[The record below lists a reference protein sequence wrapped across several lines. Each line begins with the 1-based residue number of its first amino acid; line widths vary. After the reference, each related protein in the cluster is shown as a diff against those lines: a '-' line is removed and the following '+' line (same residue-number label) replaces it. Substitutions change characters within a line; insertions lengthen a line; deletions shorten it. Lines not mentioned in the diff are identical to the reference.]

1 MSNTNTYVQPKRIKE
16 RPIQTLTGASDA
28 IDFSKGD
35 VFILNRTSAVNSST
49 LAVPI
54 SYKDDWRRLMIING
68 TTQQNTITVASGL
81 GGSAHATITFAATVD
96 CNVILQAYKGYWYVI
111 GGYGAT
117 VS

>member
-1 MSNTNTYVQPKRIKE
+1 MSNTNTYVQPKRIRE
-16 RPIQTLTGASDA
+16 RSIQTLTGSTDA
-28 IDFSKGD
+28 INFSMGD
-35 VFILNRTSAVNSST
+35 VFVLNRTGAVNSST

-54 SYKDDWRRLMIING
+54 SYKDDWRRLLIING

-81 GGSAHATITFAATVD
+81 GGSAHATITFAATID
-96 CNVILQAYKGYWYVI
+96 CNVLLQAYGGYWYVI